1 MLGQITPRTRFADVS
16 SWAYL
21 SRALVFLKYPI
32 IGVVVEA
39 VGFMGLFGYV
49 PQIWTMWSALTY

>member
-49 PQIWTMWSALTY
+49 LQ